1 MAVCHRCL
9 LMISIDSRHPE
20 LMLDLYISLLSHLAL
35 IPGQLKQKVVQ
46 LTPFSPMSILLHGE
60 RIVIAARQSVLR
72 QKSRKNGPTLVVLG
86 GNYSQKN

>member
-46 LTPFSPMSILLHGE
+46 LTPFSPIVTVANTERLFLTLEDLDILTTLKCVELLH
-60 RIVIAARQSVLR
+60 I
-72 QKSRKNGPTLVVLG
+72 
-86 GNYSQKN
+86 

>member
-46 LTPFSPMSILLHGE
+46 LTPFSP
-60 RIVIAARQSVLR
+60 IA
-72 QKSRKNGPTLVVLG
+72 PTE
-86 GNYSQKN
+86 